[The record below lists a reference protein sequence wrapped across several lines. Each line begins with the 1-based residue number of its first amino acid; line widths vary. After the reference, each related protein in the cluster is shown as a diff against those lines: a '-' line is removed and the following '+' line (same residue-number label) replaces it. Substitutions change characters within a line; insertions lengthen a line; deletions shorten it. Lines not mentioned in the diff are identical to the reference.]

1 MPAQRAPPEQ
11 DRRKP
16 RDEECGGLDRDV
28 RLVAA
33 VGELEAGDGDHEKRR
48 EDPQSDGAGDDP
60 PAPIYESATRYP
72 IWVRSRRE
80 CSFYSHVSV
89 VDATF
94 DLRGD
99 SGSALDSDSEISVL
113 LAEDHA
119 LFRQG
124 LRELLDTAGLSVI
137 GEASDGISAVRLA
150 RELRPDVVVMDL
162 NMPRMDGIDA
172 TSEIMKSEHPP
183 VVLVL
188 TVSTTNDDV
197 LDAIAAGAAG
207 YLLKDAAA
215 EEIVNAVRTASSGS
229 SPLSPTI
236 AGAVVRRVR
245 EQSTATDQPDDLL
258 ALSECEREILRL
270 VAQGRDNTEIA
281 QELYLSPSTVKNH
294 VSSILEKLGV
304 DSRVQAAVRAAR
316 AGIV

>member
-1 MPAQRAPPEQ
+1 M
-11 DRRKP
+11 
-16 RDEECGGLDRDV
+16 
-28 RLVAA
+28 
-33 VGELEAGDGDHEKRR
+33 
-48 EDPQSDGAGDDP
+48 
-60 PAPIYESATRYP
+60 
-72 IWVRSRRE
+72 
-80 CSFYSHVSV
+80 
-89 VDATF
+89 
-94 DLRGD
+94 D
-99 SGSALDSDSEISVL
+99 SNSEIRVL

-124 LRELLDTAGLSVI
+124 LRELLDAAGLSVI
-137 GEASDGISAVRLA
+137 GEASDGTTAVRLT

-162 NMPRMDGIDA
+162 HMPRMDGIDA
-172 TSEIMKSEHPP
+172 TSEIMKAERPP
-183 VVLVL
+183 IVLVL
-188 TVSTTNDDV
+188 TVSTKNDDV
-197 LDAIAAGAAG
+197 LDAIAAGASG

-215 EEIVNAVRTASSGS
+215 DEIVNAVRNASAGQS
-229 SPLSPTI
+229 SLSPTI

-245 EQSTATDQPDDLL
+245 EQSAASEQPDDLL
-258 ALSECEREILRL
+258 ALSAREAEILRL

>member
-1 MPAQRAPPEQ
+1 MLLSTGR
-11 DRRKP
+11 
-16 RDEECGGLDRDV
+16 
-28 RLVAA
+28 
-33 VGELEAGDGDHEKRR
+33 GDG
-48 EDPQSDGAGDDP
+48 
-60 PAPIYESATRYP
+60 ESA
-72 IWVRSRRE
+72 
-80 CSFYSHVSV
+80 
-89 VDATF
+89 
-94 DLRGD
+94 LGN
-99 SGSALDSDSEISVL
+99 DSEIRVL

-124 LRELLDTAGLSVI
+124 LRELLDAAGLSVI
-137 GEASDGISAVRLA
+137 GEASDGTSAVRLT

-162 NMPRMDGIDA
+162 HMPRMDGIDA
-172 TSEIMKSEHPP
+172 TSEIMKAERPP
-183 VVLVL
+183 IVLVL

-197 LDAIAAGAAG
+197 LDAIAAGASG

-215 EEIVNAVRTASSGS
+215 DEIVNAVRNASAGQS
-229 SPLSPTI
+229 SLSPTI

-245 EQSTATDQPDDLL
+245 EQSVASEQPEDLL
-258 ALSECEREILRL
+258 ALSARETEILRL

>member
-1 MPAQRAPPEQ
+1 M
-11 DRRKP
+11 D
-16 RDEECGGLDRDV
+16 
-28 RLVAA
+28 
-33 VGELEAGDGDHEKRR
+33 
-48 EDPQSDGAGDDP
+48 
-60 PAPIYESATRYP
+60 T
-72 IWVRSRRE
+72 
-80 CSFYSHVSV
+80 
-89 VDATF
+89 
-94 DLRGD
+94 
-99 SGSALDSDSEISVL
+99 DSEISVL

-137 GEASDGISAVRLA
+137 GEASDGVNAVRLA
-150 RELRPDVVVMDL
+150 GELRPDVVVMDL

-172 TSEIMKSEHPP
+172 TSEIMKFDRPP

-197 LDAIAAGAAG
+197 LDAIAAGASG
-207 YLLKDAAA
+207 YLLKDADAD
-215 EEIVNAVRTASSGS
+215 EIVNAVRTASTGS

-245 EQSTATDQPDDLL
+245 EQSSNIEQPEDLL
-258 ALSECEREILRL
+258 ALSEREREILRL

-281 QELYLSPSTVKNH
+281 RELYLSPSTVKNH
-294 VSSILEKLGV
+294 VSSILDKLGV

>member
-1 MPAQRAPPEQ
+1 M
-11 DRRKP
+11 
-16 RDEECGGLDRDV
+16 
-28 RLVAA
+28 
-33 VGELEAGDGDHEKRR
+33 
-48 EDPQSDGAGDDP
+48 S
-60 PAPIYESATRYP
+60 TN
-72 IWVRSRRE
+72 
-80 CSFYSHVSV
+80 
-89 VDATF
+89 
-94 DLRGD
+94 
-99 SGSALDSDSEISVL
+99 SEIRVL

-119 LFRQG
+119 LFRHG
-124 LRELLDTAGLSVI
+124 LRELLDAAGLAVI
-137 GEASDGISAVRLA
+137 GEASDGVTAVRLT

-172 TSEIMKSEHPP
+172 TSEIMKAEKPP

-188 TVSTTNDDV
+188 TVSTTSDDV

-207 YLLKDAAA
+207 YLLKDAEAS
-215 EEIVNAVRTASSGS
+215 EIVSAVQNAGAGRSS
-229 SPLSPTI
+229 LSPTI

-245 EQSTATDQPDDLL
+245 EQSVVTEHPAELL
-258 ALSECEREILRL
+258 ALSARETEILRL

>member
-1 MPAQRAPPEQ
+1 M
-11 DRRKP
+11 
-16 RDEECGGLDRDV
+16 
-28 RLVAA
+28 
-33 VGELEAGDGDHEKRR
+33 
-48 EDPQSDGAGDDP
+48 
-60 PAPIYESATRYP
+60 
-72 IWVRSRRE
+72 
-80 CSFYSHVSV
+80 
-89 VDATF
+89 
-94 DLRGD
+94 
-99 SGSALDSDSEISVL
+99 DSDSEISVL

-124 LRELLDTAGLSVI
+124 LRELLDTAGLNVI
-137 GEASDGISAVRLA
+137 GEAADGVNAVRLA

-172 TSEIMKSEHPP
+172 TIEIMKTERPP

-197 LDAIAAGAAG
+197 LDAIAAGASG
-207 YLLKDAAA
+207 YLLKDAEAD
-215 EEIVNAVRTASSGS
+215 EIVNAVRTANEGR
-229 SPLSPTI
+229 SPLSPAI

-245 EQSTATDQPDDLL
+245 EQSVTAEQPEDLL
-258 ALSECEREILRL
+258 ALSEREKEILRL

>member
-1 MPAQRAPPEQ
+1 
-11 DRRKP
+11 
-16 RDEECGGLDRDV
+16 V
-28 RLVAA
+28 
-33 VGELEAGDGDHEKRR
+33 
-48 EDPQSDGAGDDP
+48 
-60 PAPIYESATRYP
+60 
-72 IWVRSRRE
+72 
-80 CSFYSHVSV
+80 
-89 VDATF
+89 
-94 DLRGD
+94 
-99 SGSALDSDSEISVL
+99 DSESEIRVL

-119 LFRQG
+119 LFRHG
-124 LRELLDTAGLSVI
+124 LRELLDAAGLAVI
-137 GEASDGISAVRLA
+137 GEASDGVTAVRLT

-172 TSEIMKSEHPP
+172 TSEIMKAERPP

-197 LDAIAAGAAG
+197 LDAIAAGASG

-215 EEIVNAVRTASSGS
+215 DEIVNAVRNANAGS
-229 SPLSPTI
+229 STLSPTI

-245 EQSTATDQPDDLL
+245 EQSVATDQPQDLHD
-258 ALSECEREILRL
+258 LSARETEILRL
-270 VAQGRDNTEIA
+270 VVQGRDNTEIA

>member
-1 MPAQRAPPEQ
+1 
-11 DRRKP
+11 
-16 RDEECGGLDRDV
+16 V
-28 RLVAA
+28 RL
-33 VGELEAGDGDHEKRR
+33 
-48 EDPQSDGAGDDP
+48 
-60 PAPIYESATRYP
+60 T
-72 IWVRSRRE
+72 
-80 CSFYSHVSV
+80 
-89 VDATF
+89 
-94 DLRGD
+94 
-99 SGSALDSDSEISVL
+99 
-113 LAEDHA
+113 
-119 LFRQG
+119 
-124 LRELLDTAGLSVI
+124 
-137 GEASDGISAVRLA
+137 

-162 NMPRMDGIDA
+162 SMPRMDGIDA
-172 TSEIMKSEHPP
+172 TSEIMKAERPP

-197 LDAIAAGAAG
+197 LDAIAAGASG

-215 EEIVNAVRTASSGS
+215 DEIVNAVRNANSGS
-229 SPLSPTI
+229 STLSPTI

-245 EQSTATDQPDDLL
+245 EHGATNEQPDDLL
-258 ALSECEREILRL
+258 TLSEREKEILRL

>member
-1 MPAQRAPPEQ
+1 M
-11 DRRKP
+11 
-16 RDEECGGLDRDV
+16 
-28 RLVAA
+28 
-33 VGELEAGDGDHEKRR
+33 
-48 EDPQSDGAGDDP
+48 
-60 PAPIYESATRYP
+60 
-72 IWVRSRRE
+72 
-80 CSFYSHVSV
+80 
-89 VDATF
+89 
-94 DLRGD
+94 
-99 SGSALDSDSEISVL
+99 DSESEIRVL

-124 LRELLDTAGLSVI
+124 LRELLDDAGLAVI
-137 GEASDGISAVRLA
+137 GEASDGVTAVRLT

-172 TSEIMKSEHPP
+172 TSEIMKGERPP

-188 TVSTTNDDV
+188 SVSTTNDDV

-215 EEIVNAVRTASSGS
+215 DEIVSAVRSASRGGS
-229 SPLSPTI
+229 TLSPTI

-245 EQSTATDQPDDLL
+245 EQSVSHDQPEDNIH
-258 ALSECEREILRL
+258 ALSERETEILRL
-270 VAQGRDNTEIA
+270 VAHGRDNSEIA
-281 QELYLSPSTVKNH
+281 RELYLSPSTVKNH
-294 VSSILEKLGV
+294 VSSILDKLGV

>member
-1 MPAQRAPPEQ
+1 
-11 DRRKP
+11 
-16 RDEECGGLDRDV
+16 LDT
-28 RLVAA
+28 A
-33 VGELEAGDGDHEKRR
+33 
-48 EDPQSDGAGDDP
+48 
-60 PAPIYESATRYP
+60 
-72 IWVRSRRE
+72 
-80 CSFYSHVSV
+80 
-89 VDATF
+89 
-94 DLRGD
+94 
-99 SGSALDSDSEISVL
+99 SEIRVL

-124 LRELLDTAGLSVI
+124 LRELLDDAGLSVI
-137 GEASDGISAVRLA
+137 GEASDGVTAVRLT

-172 TSEIMKSEHPP
+172 TSEIMKTERPP

-197 LDAIAAGAAG
+197 LDAIAAGASG
-207 YLLKDAAA
+207 YLLKDTPA
-215 EEIVNAVRTASSGS
+215 EEIVNAVRNATAGS
-229 SPLSPTI
+229 STLSPTI

-245 EQSTATDQPDDLL
+245 EQSAATDQPEDLH
-258 ALSECEREILRL
+258 ALSERETEILRL
-270 VAQGRDNTEIA
+270 VAHGRDNTEIA

-294 VSSILEKLGV
+294 VSSILDKLGV

>member
-1 MPAQRAPPEQ
+1 M
-11 DRRKP
+11 
-16 RDEECGGLDRDV
+16 
-28 RLVAA
+28 
-33 VGELEAGDGDHEKRR
+33 
-48 EDPQSDGAGDDP
+48 
-60 PAPIYESATRYP
+60 
-72 IWVRSRRE
+72 
-80 CSFYSHVSV
+80 
-89 VDATF
+89 
-94 DLRGD
+94 
-99 SGSALDSDSEISVL
+99 DSDSEITVL

-137 GEASDGISAVRLA
+137 GEASDGINAVRLA
-150 RELRPDVVVMDL
+150 RELRPAVLVMDL

-172 TSEIMKSEHPP
+172 TSEIMKLDQPP

-207 YLLKDAAA
+207 YLLKDADAD
-215 EEIVNAVRTASSGS
+215 EIVNAVRSASSGS
-229 SPLSPTI
+229 SPLSPAI

-245 EQSTATDQPDDLL
+245 EQSIATDQPEDLL
-258 ALSECEREILRL
+258 ALSEREREILRL
-270 VAQGRDNTEIA
+270 VAHGRDNTEIA

>member
-1 MPAQRAPPEQ
+1 L
-11 DRRKP
+11 
-16 RDEECGGLDRDV
+16 G
-28 RLVAA
+28 
-33 VGELEAGDGDHEKRR
+33 
-48 EDPQSDGAGDDP
+48 
-60 PAPIYESATRYP
+60 
-72 IWVRSRRE
+72 
-80 CSFYSHVSV
+80 
-89 VDATF
+89 
-94 DLRGD
+94 
-99 SGSALDSDSEISVL
+99 SDSEIRVL
-113 LAEDHA
+113 LVEDHA

-137 GEASDGISAVRLA
+137 GEASDGVTAVRLT

-162 NMPRMDGIDA
+162 HMPRMDGIDA
-172 TSEIMKSEHPP
+172 TSEIMKAERPP

-197 LDAIAAGAAG
+197 LDAIAAGASG

-215 EEIVNAVRTASSGS
+215 DEIVNAVRNANSGS
-229 SPLSPTI
+229 STLSPTI

-245 EQSTATDQPDDLL
+245 EQSATNQQPEDLL
-258 ALSECEREILRL
+258 ALSEREKEILRL
-270 VAQGRDNTEIA
+270 VALGRDNTEIA

>member
-1 MPAQRAPPEQ
+1 M
-11 DRRKP
+11 D
-16 RDEECGGLDRDV
+16 
-28 RLVAA
+28 
-33 VGELEAGDGDHEKRR
+33 
-48 EDPQSDGAGDDP
+48 
-60 PAPIYESATRYP
+60 T
-72 IWVRSRRE
+72 
-80 CSFYSHVSV
+80 
-89 VDATF
+89 
-94 DLRGD
+94 
-99 SGSALDSDSEISVL
+99 DSEIRVL

-124 LRELLDTAGLSVI
+124 LRELLDTAGLSVV
-137 GEASDGISAVRLA
+137 GEASDGVTAVRLT
-150 RELRPDVVVMDL
+150 RELQPDVVVMDL

-172 TSEIMKSEHPP
+172 TSEIMQTERPP

-188 TVSTTNDDV
+188 TVSTMNDDV
-197 LDAIAAGAAG
+197 LDAIAAGASG

-215 EEIVNAVRTASSGS
+215 EEIVRAVRHANSGS
-229 SPLSPTI
+229 STLSPTI

-245 EQSTATDQPDDLL
+245 EQSTAYEQPEDLH
-258 ALSECEREILRL
+258 ALSARETEILRL

-304 DSRVQAAVRAAR
+304 ESRVQAAVRAAR

>member
-1 MPAQRAPPEQ
+1 M
-11 DRRKP
+11 
-16 RDEECGGLDRDV
+16 G
-28 RLVAA
+28 
-33 VGELEAGDGDHEKRR
+33 
-48 EDPQSDGAGDDP
+48 
-60 PAPIYESATRYP
+60 
-72 IWVRSRRE
+72 
-80 CSFYSHVSV
+80 
-89 VDATF
+89 
-94 DLRGD
+94 
-99 SGSALDSDSEISVL
+99 SDSEIRVL
-113 LAEDHA
+113 LVEDHA

-137 GEASDGISAVRLA
+137 GEASDGVTAVRLT

-162 NMPRMDGIDA
+162 HMPRMDGIDA
-172 TSEIMKSEHPP
+172 TSEIMKAERPP

-197 LDAIAAGAAG
+197 LDAIAAGASG

-215 EEIVNAVRTASSGS
+215 DEIVNAVRNANSGS
-229 SPLSPTI
+229 STLSPTI

-245 EQSTATDQPDDLL
+245 EQSATNQQPEDLL
-258 ALSECEREILRL
+258 ALSEREKEILRL
-270 VAQGRDNTEIA
+270 VALGRDNTEIA

>member
-1 MPAQRAPPEQ
+1 
-11 DRRKP
+11 
-16 RDEECGGLDRDV
+16 
-28 RLVAA
+28 
-33 VGELEAGDGDHEKRR
+33 
-48 EDPQSDGAGDDP
+48 
-60 PAPIYESATRYP
+60 
-72 IWVRSRRE
+72 
-80 CSFYSHVSV
+80 
-89 VDATF
+89 
-94 DLRGD
+94 
-99 SGSALDSDSEISVL
+99 LDSDSEISVL

-124 LRELLDTAGLSVI
+124 LRELLTTAGLSVI
-137 GEASDGISAVRLA
+137 GEASDGINAVRLA

-172 TSEIMKSEHPP
+172 TSEIMKSEQPP
-183 VVLVL
+183 IVLVL

-197 LDAIAAGAAG
+197 LDAIAAGASG

-215 EEIVNAVRTASSGS
+215 DEIGNAVRSASAGGS
-229 SPLSPTI
+229 TLSPTI

-245 EQSTATDQPDDLL
+245 EHSSNVEQPEALL
-258 ALSECEREILRL
+258 ALSDREAEILRL

>member
-1 MPAQRAPPEQ
+1 VSTDSQ
-11 DRRKP
+11 
-16 RDEECGGLDRDV
+16 V
-28 RLVAA
+28 R
-33 VGELEAGDGDHEKRR
+33 
-48 EDPQSDGAGDDP
+48 
-60 PAPIYESATRYP
+60 
-72 IWVRSRRE
+72 
-80 CSFYSHVSV
+80 
-89 VDATF
+89 
-94 DLRGD
+94 
-99 SGSALDSDSEISVL
+99 VL

-124 LRELLDTAGLSVI
+124 LRELLDAAGLAVV
-137 GEASDGISAVRLA
+137 GEASDGQTAVRLT

-172 TSEIMKSEHPP
+172 TSEIMKADRPP

-188 TVSTTNDDV
+188 TVSTTGDDV
-197 LDAIAAGAAG
+197 LDAIAAGASG
-207 YLLKDAAA
+207 YLLKDAEAS
-215 EEIVNAVRTASSGS
+215 EIVNAVRNASEGR

-245 EQSTATDQPDDLL
+245 EQSVTTEHPEDLL
-258 ALSECEREILRL
+258 SLSVRETEILRL

-316 AGIV
+316 AGLV

>member
-1 MPAQRAPPEQ
+1 
-11 DRRKP
+11 
-16 RDEECGGLDRDV
+16 
-28 RLVAA
+28 
-33 VGELEAGDGDHEKRR
+33 
-48 EDPQSDGAGDDP
+48 
-60 PAPIYESATRYP
+60 
-72 IWVRSRRE
+72 
-80 CSFYSHVSV
+80 
-89 VDATF
+89 
-94 DLRGD
+94 
-99 SGSALDSDSEISVL
+99 LDSDSEISVL

-124 LRELLDTAGLSVI
+124 LRELLDTAGISVI
-137 GEASDGISAVRLA
+137 GEASDGINAVRLV
-150 RELRPDVVVMDL
+150 RELRPNVVVMDL

-172 TSEIMKSEHPP
+172 TSEIMKLEQPP

-215 EEIVNAVRTASSGS
+215 DEIVNAVQSASRGS

-258 ALSECEREILRL
+258 ALSEREREILRL

>member
-1 MPAQRAPPEQ
+1 M
-11 DRRKP
+11 
-16 RDEECGGLDRDV
+16 
-28 RLVAA
+28 
-33 VGELEAGDGDHEKRR
+33 
-48 EDPQSDGAGDDP
+48 
-60 PAPIYESATRYP
+60 
-72 IWVRSRRE
+72 
-80 CSFYSHVSV
+80 
-89 VDATF
+89 
-94 DLRGD
+94 
-99 SGSALDSDSEISVL
+99 DSETEIRVL

-124 LRELLDTAGLSVI
+124 LRELLDDAGLSVI
-137 GEASDGISAVRLA
+137 GEASDGVTAVRLT

-172 TSEIMKSEHPP
+172 TSEIMKGERPP

-188 TVSTTNDDV
+188 TVSTVNDDV

-207 YLLKDAAA
+207 YLLKDADA
-215 EEIVNAVRTASSGS
+215 EDIVSAVRSASKGGS
-229 SPLSPTI
+229 TLSPTI

-245 EQSTATDQPDDLL
+245 EQSIRHDQPENLH
-258 ALSECEREILRL
+258 ALSERETEILRL
-270 VAQGRDNTEIA
+270 VAQGRDNSEIA

-294 VSSILEKLGV
+294 VSSILDKLDV

>member
-1 MPAQRAPPEQ
+1 
-11 DRRKP
+11 
-16 RDEECGGLDRDV
+16 
-28 RLVAA
+28 
-33 VGELEAGDGDHEKRR
+33 
-48 EDPQSDGAGDDP
+48 
-60 PAPIYESATRYP
+60 
-72 IWVRSRRE
+72 
-80 CSFYSHVSV
+80 
-89 VDATF
+89 
-94 DLRGD
+94 
-99 SGSALDSDSEISVL
+99 LDSDSEISVL

-124 LRELLDTAGLSVI
+124 LRELLTTAGLSVI
-137 GEASDGISAVRLA
+137 GEASDGINAVRLA

-172 TSEIMKSEHPP
+172 TSEIMKSEQPP
-183 VVLVL
+183 IVLVL

-197 LDAIAAGAAG
+197 LDAIAAGASG

-215 EEIVNAVRTASSGS
+215 DEIVNAVRSASAGGS
-229 SPLSPTI
+229 TLSPTI

-245 EQSTATDQPDDLL
+245 EHSSNVEQPEALL
-258 ALSECEREILRL
+258 ALSDREAEILRL